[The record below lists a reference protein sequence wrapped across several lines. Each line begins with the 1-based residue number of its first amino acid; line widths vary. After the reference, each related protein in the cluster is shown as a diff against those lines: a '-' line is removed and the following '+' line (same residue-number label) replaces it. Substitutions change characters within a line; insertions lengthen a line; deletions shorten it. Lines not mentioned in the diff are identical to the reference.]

1 MSYGSTAVRCT
12 MLRRGMAQAP
22 EVTGLDT
29 PAAGM
34 ALLAPVPGRACA
46 RQ

>member
-1 MSYGSTAVRCT
+1 MSYDGTAARCT
-12 MLRRGMAQAP
+12 MLRGRPAQAL

-29 PAAGM
+29 PVADL
-34 ALLAPVPGRACA
+34 ALMAPVPGRACA